1 MNLSHELRV
10 NVRLAWLKVVRLRYA
25 KKGKFFK
32 SFQKTP
38 FDLIKMEK
46 NQENL
51 DHHELNMVVLYVGF
65 ISAGEELVGKNILS
79 YLSL

>member
-1 MNLSHELRV
+1 V
-10 NVRLAWLKVVRLRYA
+10 NIRFIWLKVVRPRYM

-51 DHHELNMVVLYVGF
+51 GHRELNMVILYIRF

-79 YLSL
+79 YLRL